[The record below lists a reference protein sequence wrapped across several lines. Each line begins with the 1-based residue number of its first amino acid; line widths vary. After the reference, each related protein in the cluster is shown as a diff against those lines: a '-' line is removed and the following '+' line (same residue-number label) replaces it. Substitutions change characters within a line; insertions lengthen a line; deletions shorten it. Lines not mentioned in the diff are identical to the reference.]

1 MDGNR
6 DDALRCEAI
15 GKEAMRVQDFS
26 KALKFFQKSLRLYPS
41 DNVSRFSRPFDHSH
55 PELRRTEWSDMVS
68 NICIPALYLHAHACM
83 HVCMCAGMHA
93 IKTLEI

>member
-55 PELRRTEWSDMVS
+55 PALRRTERSDMVS
-68 NICIPALYLHAHACM
+68 NICIPALYLHAYACM